1 VDNMKKNQRHRR
13 LVLLIFIP
21 PLLAIC
27 LCIAFLTPPIYNF
40 LNSAAFPDY
49 LWSQRITRALRD
61 KGYSIHE
68 TVNVARSE
76 RPVIDIVA
84 LEVDNLVNGEQ
95 LKPYELVKGVHSA
108 IIETFADRS
117 HQPQP
122 VDIIFVIVGTY
133 PNEQYAVEVNFE
145 DGQEFQAG
153 KISEQAYFERWTV
166 HSNTLEIAPP

>member
-1 VDNMKKNQRHRR
+1 MRKIPRHRR
-13 LVLLIFIP
+13 LVLLILIP
-21 PLLAIC
+21 PILAIC
-27 LCIAFLTPPIYNF
+27 LCAVLLTPSTYNF

-49 LWSQRITRALRD
+49 LWSQRIARALRD

-84 LEVDNLVNGEQ
+84 LGVGNLVNGKQ
-95 LKPYELVKGVHSA
+95 IKPYELVKEIHSV
-108 IIETFADRS
+108 IMETFANTS
-117 HQPQP
+117 IQPQP
-122 VDIIFVIVGTY
+122 VDIIFVIVGNY
-133 PNEQYAVEVNFE
+133 PGETYAVEVNFE
-145 DGQEFQAG
+145 DVQEFQAG

>member
-1 VDNMKKNQRHRR
+1 M
-13 LVLLIFIP
+13 
-21 PLLAIC
+21 AS
-27 LCIAFLTPPIYNF
+27 LTPPIYNF
-40 LNSAAFPDY
+40 LNSSAFPDY
-49 LWSQRITRALRD
+49 LWSQRIAHALRN

-95 LKPYELVKGVHSA
+95 IEPYELVKEIHSV
-108 IIETFADRS
+108 IMETFVNTS
-117 HQPQP
+117 FQPQP
-122 VDIIFVIVGTY
+122 VDIIFVIVGNY
-133 PNEQYAVEVNFE
+133 PGETYAVEVNFE
-145 DGQEFQAG
+145 DVQEFQAG